1 MNAIVQSTE
10 SQTAIM
16 ERVLLAGDLSKL
28 SATDRLFYYTRV
40 CESVGLNPLTRPF
53 DYLQL
58 NGKLTLYAKR
68 DATDQ
73 LRKIHNVSI
82 TISDRQTIEGVY
94 VVTARAKD
102 KTAREDESTG
112 AVTITGLKGDA
123 LANALMKAETK
134 AKRRVTLSICGLG
147 MLDETEIETIP
158 LAVRSGEQGDLIP
171 CGKHKGKKWADIT
184 DDYLD
189 WCVSSDKVPG
199 DLKNGCEVEIERR
212 KQARSGIS
220 ANPRGDLSDVDFEL
234 RDKRVSEI
242 TDLIAEYGSDE
253 QKMGEKMR
261 EYVREYLQPFPEL
274 YIAVNDKLAADKII
288 SKANL
293 KKLLS
298 MTLEGTRDHG

>member
-1 MNAIVQSTE
+1 MNAVVPSNQD
-10 SQTAIM
+10 QAAIM

-28 SATDRLFYYTRV
+28 SNADRLYYYSHV

-73 LRKIHNVSI
+73 LRKIHGVSI
-82 TISDRQTIEGVY
+82 AISSRETIEGVH

-102 KTAREDESTG
+102 KTGREDESTG

-158 LAVRSGEQGDLIP
+158 AYARAEVTPDHTGEVQRQLEQRSEPQHDSNTVP
-171 CGKHKGKKWADIT
+171 SGKHRGKPWSEIS
-184 DDYLD
+184 DDYLG
-189 WCVSSDKVPG
+189 WAVSSDKAPPP
-199 DLKNGCEVEIERR
+199 LKAGAEAEQERR
-212 KQARSGIS
+212 AKI
-220 ANPRGDLSDVDFEL
+220 F
-234 RDKRVSEI
+234 SEQNQF
-242 TDLIAEYGSDE
+242 DDS
-253 QKMGEKMR
+253 
-261 EYVREYLQPFPEL
+261 
-274 YIAVNDKLAADKII
+274 DKIP
-288 SKANL
+288 
-293 KKLLS
+293 
-298 MTLEGTRDHG
+298 H